1 MRHLLPDPSPVRS
14 QTKPA
19 VPLLRNADA
28 PAVPG
33 VADRL
38 FIHYDRTVAFGF
50 VLDIDGAPP
59 GIDALREHLRHRT
72 GPLAALHLLP
82 HRASSGWQPVG
93 RPLDLTVHVRQG
105 PDERSGLARDEMT
118 NELIR
123 KDLPQPP
130 HPPWDMW
137 LLTNQGHHSY
147 RICFRMDHALCDG
160 VGAAYYLAALLAD
173 QELPAPHLHRP
184 ARPTLAAAS
193 RFARNYLRRPPRGRA
208 WPDLSADYQGGA
220 RIAYVDVLDDRLRA
234 LARAWGVTVNDV
246 YLTALALALPVWH
259 SREFPES
266 PFLGLTAAV
275 PLSVRTSGNEGAPGN
290 HVVSMDLALPRSP
303 SDPRHCLEAVLKQ
316 TRQAAHTGY
325 RDTAHFLI
333 ERVLSPWLTRPDP
346 RPRHALTATHLKL
359 PSPWTVFGSSLTAAG
374 LFCVPAGKMPCY
386 VSLTRTAAMARF
398 GVVHD
403 RRTPGA
409 TRLPELWRNALSEL
423 ESRVDRLAGEPVTG
437 ACPSSPAS
445 P

>member
-1 MRHLLPDPSPVRS
+1 MKPS
-14 QTKPA
+14 A
-19 VPLLRNADA
+19 PLMQNANV

-38 FIHYDRTVAFGF
+38 FIHYERTVAFGF

-59 GIDALREHLRHRT
+59 GIDALREHVRHRT
-72 GPLAALHLLP
+72 EPLEALHLLP
-82 HRASSGWQPVG
+82 HRASSGWQRVG
-93 RPLDLTVHVRQG
+93 RPLDPTVHVRQG
-105 PDERSGLARDEMT
+105 PDDRSGRGRDETT

-123 KDLPQPP
+123 EDLPRPP

-137 LLTNQGHHSY
+137 LLTNQGHDSY

-173 QELPAPHLHRP
+173 QELPAPYLHRP

-193 RFARNYLRRPPRGRA
+193 RFAGNYLRRQPRGRA
-208 WPDLSADYQGGA
+208 WPDLSADYPGGA
-220 RIAYVDVLDDRLRA
+220 RIAYVDVPDDRLLA

-275 PLSVRTSGNEGAPGN
+275 PLSVRTSRNEGAPGN

-303 SDPRHCLEAVLKQ
+303 SDPRHCLEAILEQ
-316 TRQAAHTGY
+316 TRRAARTGY
-325 RDTAHFLI
+325 RDTAHLLI
-333 ERVLSPWLTRPDP
+333 ERLLSPWLTRPDP
-346 RPRHALTATHLKL
+346 SPRHALTATHLKL
-359 PSPWTVFGSSLTAAG
+359 PSPWTVFGSPLAAAG

-386 VSLTRTAAMARF
+386 VSLTRTADTARLS
-398 GVVHD
+398 VVHD

-423 ESRVDRLAGEPVTG
+423 ESRVDRLAEEPANGT
-437 ACPSSPAS
+437 CPPSPAS

>member
-1 MRHLLPDPSPVRS
+1 M
-14 QTKPA
+14 Q
-19 VPLLRNADA
+19 NAAA

-50 VLDIDGAPP
+50 VLDIDGVAPSV
-59 GIDALREHLRHRT
+59 DALREHLRHRT

-82 HRASSGWQPVG
+82 HRASSGWHSVD
-93 RPLDLTVHVRQG
+93 RPLDLTVHVTQG
-105 PDERSGLARDEMT
+105 PDARSGRASDEMI

-137 LLTNQGHHSY
+137 LLTNQGHRSY

-184 ARPTLAAAS
+184 ARRTLTAAS
-193 RFARNYLRRPPRGRA
+193 RFARNYLHRPPRGRA

-220 RIAYVDVLDDRLRA
+220 RIAYVDVPDDRLRA

-259 SREFPES
+259 SRAFPKS

-290 HVVSMDLALPRSP
+290 HVVSMDLALPSSP

-333 ERVLSPWLTRPDP
+333 ERLLSPWLTRPNP

-386 VSLTRTAAMARF
+386 VSLTRTAATARF
-398 GVVHD
+398 SVVHD

-409 TRLPELWRNALSEL
+409 TGLPELWRNALSEL
-423 ESRVDRLAGEPVTG
+423 ESRVDRLAGAPVTG
-437 ACPSSPAS
+437 ACLPYPDR
-445 P
+445 PGPRPDLLEPGTLEPGTLK

>member
-1 MRHLLPDPSPVRS
+1 M
-14 QTKPA
+14 Q
-19 VPLLRNADA
+19 NAAA
-28 PAVPG
+28 PGVPG

-59 GIDALREHLRHRT
+59 SIDALRERLRHRT

-82 HRASSGWQPVG
+82 HRASSSWRSVD
-93 RPLDLTVHVRQG
+93 RPLDLTVHVAQG
-105 PDERSGLARDEMT
+105 PGACSGRASDEMI

-137 LLTNQGHHSY
+137 LITSQGHRSY

-160 VGAAYYLAALLAD
+160 VGAAYYLAVLLAD

-184 ARPTLAAAS
+184 ARRTLAAAS
-193 RFARNYLRRPPRGRA
+193 RFARNYLHRPPRGRA

-220 RIAYVDVLDDRLRA
+220 RIAYVDVPDDRLLA

-290 HVVSMDLALPRSP
+290 HVVSMDLALPHSP

-386 VSLTRTAAMARF
+386 VSLTRTAATARF
-398 GVVHD
+398 SVVHD

-409 TRLPELWRNALSEL
+409 TGLPELWRNALSEL
-423 ESRVDRLAGEPVTG
+423 ESRVDRLAGAPVTG
-437 ACPSSPAS
+437 ACPPD
-445 P
+445 PDRPGPRPDLLEPGTLEPGTLQ